1 MTQLADPNAQDTAW
15 SGPFCV
21 ERHLAHD
28 ADDQA
33 RAIAGWTQE
42 YDQLTPGRF
51 EGALTELCLDHLHL
65 FAESTSHA
73 LRQTCEVRPDSYWF
87 GIPAGD
93 DACGRIGARAIAPD
107 SLAFKPGS
115 VEFELV
121 TPARYRIFGI
131 VVKRSVLLRH
141 ASEVEHMGTAQSLF
155 AQETVCVGK
164 ARKAR
169 LCNAL
174 DAILSD
180 APSSIAPLS
189 PAARENLQSQ
199 ILASLFDLCMTDH
212 AQAAPL
218 ASKPH
223 RKWIVEAARAYVLEH
238 RDRPVAVPELCTH
251 LRVSRRMLQYC
262 FQEIYGMTPVAY
274 LRAIRLNGVRRALRE
289 ASAGDAVCVQDVAAA
304 WGFWHLSQFSSD
316 YRKLFGARP
325 SDTLREAIGL
335 RAA

>member
-1 MTQLADPNAQDTAW
+1 
-15 SGPFCV
+15 
-21 ERHLAHD
+21 
-28 ADDQA
+28 
-33 RAIAGWTQE
+33 
-42 YDQLTPGRF
+42 
-51 EGALTELCLDHLHL
+51 
-65 FAESTSHA
+65 
-73 LRQTCEVRPDSYWF
+73 
-87 GIPAGD
+87 
-93 DACGRIGARAIAPD
+93 
-107 SLAFKPGS
+107 
-115 VEFELV
+115 
-121 TPARYRIFGI
+121 
-131 VVKRSVLLRH
+131 VLLRH

>member
-1 MTQLADPNAQDTAW
+1 MTSPADPDAQDTAW

-21 ERHLAHD
+21 ERRVVHD
-28 ADDQA
+28 ANDQA

-42 YDQLTPGRF
+42 YDQLTPGAF
-51 EGALTELCLDHLHL
+51 EGALTELCLDHVHL

-73 LRQTCEVRPDSYWF
+73 LRQTCEVRPDAYWF

-93 DACGRIGARAIAPD
+93 TDCGRIGARAIAAD
-107 SLAFKPGS
+107 ALAFKPGS

-141 ASEVEHMGTAQSLF
+141 ASEVEHIASGELLF
-155 AQETVCVGK
+155 ADESMSIGS

-169 LCNAL
+169 LCAAL
-174 DAILSD
+174 NAILADTPHASM
-180 APSSIAPLS
+180 PLS
-189 PAARENLQSQ
+189 PAARDNLQSQ
-199 ILASLFDLCMTDH
+199 ILASLFDLCVTDRAH
-212 AQAAPL
+212 PAPL
-218 ASKPH
+218 APKPH
-223 RKWIVEAARAYVLEH
+223 RKWIVGEARAYVLAH
-238 RDRPVAVPELCTH
+238 RDRPVAVPELCAQ

-262 FQEIYGMTPVAY
+262 FQEFYGMTPVAY

-289 ASAGDAVCVQDVAAA
+289 GARVKAVSVQDVAAA
-304 WGFWHLSQFSSD
+304 WGFWHLSQFSAD
-316 YRKLFGARP
+316 YRKLFGERP
-325 SDTLREAIGL
+325 SDTLRDAIGV